1 MPQEKNKL
9 YWNILDKKRISLLPK
24 LKFLKDAGFYL
35 AGGTALALQIKHRTS
50 VDFDF
55 YSENDFDSQKI
66 HQLFQSQNSKK
77 LLVDT
82 ITENT
87 LIIEIDN
94 ISISLFTYKY
104 PLLKPF
110 IISEELQLASLED
123 IAAMKL
129 IAIIQRGVKR
139 DFIDLYFL
147 SQRFN
152 LEKIM
157 NLTKTKYAG
166 FNKYLACQ
174 ALAYFKDAEDDK
186 KQKREMEMIIPAKW
200 EDIKKYF
207 LQNVHALK
215 TQWAQYEK

>member
-1 MPQEKNKL
+1 MTRKKATL
-9 YWNILDKKRISLLPK
+9 YWEILDKKRIALLPK
-24 LKFLKDAGFYL
+24 LRFLKDAGFYL

-66 HQLFQSQNSKK
+66 HQLFQSQNSSK

-87 LIIEIDN
+87 LIVEIDN

-104 PLLKPF
+104 PMIKPF
-110 IISEELQLASLED
+110 IISDELRLASLED

-147 SQRFN
+147 SMLFG
-152 LEKIM
+152 LGKII
-157 NLTKTKYAG
+157 NLTNKKYAG
-166 FNKYLACQ
+166 FNKYLSCQ
-174 ALAYFKDAEDDK
+174 ALAYFNDAEDDK
-186 KQKREMEMIIPAKW
+186 KQKRELKMITPVKW
-200 EDIKKYF
+200 EDVKKYF
-207 LQNVHALK
+207 LHEVNKLK
-215 TQWAQYEK
+215 TQWAHTI

>member
-1 MPQEKNKL
+1 MAQKKL
-9 YWNILDKKRISLLPK
+9 KLHWEILDKKRIDLLPK

-110 IISEELQLASLED
+110 IISDELQLASLED

-147 SQRFN
+147 SQIFG
-152 LEKIM
+152 LGKIM
-157 NLTKTKYAG
+157 NLTNKKYAG

-174 ALAYFKDAEDDK
+174 ALVYFKDAEDDK
-186 KQKREMEMIIPAKW
+186 KQKREIEMIAPIEW
-200 EDIKKYF
+200 EDVKKYF
-207 LQNVHALK
+207 LQEVNKLK
-215 TQWAQYEK
+215 AQWAQNEN

>member
-1 MPQEKNKL
+1 MTREKTEL
-9 YWNILDKKRISLLPK
+9 HWEILDKKRIALLPK

-35 AGGTALALQIKHRTS
+35 GGGTALALQIKHRTS

-55 YSENDFDSQKI
+55 YNENDFDSQKI
-66 HQLFQSQNSKK
+66 HQLFQLQNSNK

-104 PLLKPF
+104 SMLKPF
-110 IISEELQLASLED
+110 IITGELQLASLED

-147 SQRFN
+147 SLLFG
-152 LEKIM
+152 LKGIM
-157 NLTKTKYAG
+157 DLTNKKYAG
-166 FNKYLACQ
+166 FNKYLSCQ
-174 ALAYFKDAEDDK
+174 ALVYFKDAEDDK
-186 KQKREMEMIIPAKW
+186 KQKREMEMVTPVKW
-200 EDIKKYF
+200 EDVKKYF
-207 LQNVHALK
+207 LQEVNKLK
-215 TQWAQYEK
+215 TQWLHEK